1 MKFIIFLSYIFL
13 ATFISFASLD
23 SKILNIPFGYDDN
36 LVVGDF
42 FYMYPI
48 CISTLFF
55 IGGYIFVRDKSIS
68 IHVKSNPVS
77 FSKSAFSFGV
87 IKKVN
92 LYLLFVQILML
103 FYWVS
108 KIISNYDEIQNSNII
123 IFRVLVGKE
132 TFFLLFIQAML
143 PLAAK
148 GLFRS
153 IFSFFSLFVALSF
166 AWFDGSRAA
175 LIPLSLLMLTNLAL
189 NRKLTFSLLLMLQ
202 FFIYFFVANSRYVDD
217 KLNFN
222 LLLNTISES
231 ILNVQDGFFGLIAY
245 TFGYSILHFIATT
258 KNELGNFTSSDLLYS
273 IIPLPSS
280 LIPINVNVELW
291 RVDAFRPMGAVSEL
305 YRVSSF
311 ALYFFFFGL
320 GGLVKKL
327 DTMNI
332 FLLKAIT
339 MPIFSMVTIFIF
351 QYHLRAVMWFLFLL
365 MLLVFLDKYLIK
377 KRKLN
382 NV

>member
-1 MKFIIFLSYIFL
+1 MKFIIFLSYILL
-13 ATFISFASLD
+13 ATFISLSSLN

-36 LVVGDF
+36 LVVDDF
-42 FYMYPI
+42 LYMYPI

-55 IGGYIFVRDKSIS
+55 IGGYIFVRDKSIG
-68 IHVKSNPVS
+68 IHAKPNPVN

-92 LYLLFVQILML
+92 LYLLFFQVLML

-132 TFFLLFIQAML
+132 TLFLLFVQAML

-148 GLFRS
+148 GLFRPT
-153 IFSFFSLFVALSF
+153 FSFFSLFVALSF

-189 NRKLTFSLLLMLQ
+189 NRKLAFGLLLMLQ
-202 FFIYFFVANSRYVDD
+202 FFIYFFIANSRYVDD

-258 KNELGNFTSSDLLYS
+258 KNELGNFTFSDLLYS

-311 ALYFFFFGL
+311 ALYLFFFGL

-339 MPIFSMVTIFIF
+339 MPIFLMVTIFIF

-365 MLLVFLDKYLIK
+365 VLLVFLDKHLIK
-377 KRKLN
+377 KRN
-382 NV
+382 FSNV

>member
-1 MKFIIFLSYIFL
+1 
-13 ATFISFASLD
+13 
-23 SKILNIPFGYDDN
+23 
-36 LVVGDF
+36 
-42 FYMYPI
+42 
-48 CISTLFF
+48 
-55 IGGYIFVRDKSIS
+55 
-68 IHVKSNPVS
+68 
-77 FSKSAFSFGV
+77 
-87 IKKVN
+87 
-92 LYLLFVQILML
+92 
-103 FYWVS
+103 VS